1 MREHGEH
8 AVAEATRT
16 LAMLDAQADSV
27 RGELA
32 WLRGHLAE
40 VHRDTSGMRVAE
52 LLEANEQLVMAALRA
67 NAIAETAVSNLAE
80 LTRADAGM
88 YRSKKRDRGGVVFH
102 GDDPSTAHVS
112 PLSGTSHEEPVD
124 MEDPALRDL
133 REANEKLVIA
143 TLSAHEMQD
152 QTDDAHRRQITFLAM
167 VAHELRNP
175 LTPIRTAA
183 ELLHHARN
191 DEPMLERLQVIIK
204 RQVDH
209 MSRLVEDLLDG
220 SRVTIGKFRLD
231 RGRVDLADTLN
242 VAIEATRPA
251 MDRRLQ
257 HLTAR
262 LPSHPLIMDG
272 DAVRLTQVFSNLLDN
287 ASKYTPEGGA
297 IVLSAVATDQ
307 SVEINVVDNGIGITA
322 GALPH
327 IFDLF
332 VQDAHSLSRDN
343 GGLGIGLA
351 VVRDLVE
358 AHGGTVIGRSDGR
371 GAGSEF
377 VVTLP
382 LANATPED

>member
-8 AVAEATRT
+8 AVTEATRT
-16 LAMLDAQADSV
+16 LAMLNAQADGV
-27 RGELA
+27 RDELA
-32 WLRGHLAE
+32 RLREDLA
-40 VHRDTSGMRVAE
+40 VHRDTSGLRDAD
-52 LLEANEQLVMAALRA
+52 LLEANEQLVIAALRA
-67 NAIAETAVSNLAE
+67 NAIAEAAVSNLAE
-80 LTRADAGM
+80 LTRSSH
-88 YRSKKRDRGGVVFH
+88 R
-102 GDDPSTAHVS
+102 DPSAGHAS
-112 PLSGTSHEEPVD
+112 PPSGTSHETPVA
-124 MEDPALRDL
+124 DPALRDL
-133 REANEKLVIA
+133 REANEQLVIA
-143 TLSAHEMQD
+143 TLSAHEMQGES
-152 QTDDAHRRQITFLAM
+152 DDAHRRQITFLAM

-175 LTPIRTAA
+175 LTPIRSAA
-183 ELLHHARN
+183 ELLSHARN

-251 MDRRLQ
+251 MDRRSQ

-287 ASKYTPEGGA
+287 ASKYTQEGGA
-297 IVLSAVATDQ
+297 ITLSAVATQ
-307 SVEINVVDNGIGITA
+307 HSVEVTVVDNGIGITA

-332 VQDAHSLSRDN
+332 VQDAHSLSRNN

-382 LANATPED
+382 LAGSTPKS

>member
-1 MREHGEH
+1 MVMRECGEH
-8 AVAEATRT
+8 AMTAVAEATRT
-16 LAMLDAQADSV
+16 LAMLNAQADSL
-27 RGELA
+27 RDELA
-32 WLRGHLAE
+32 WLRGNLAE
-40 VHRDTSGMRVAE
+40 VHRDTGGMRAAE
-52 LLEANEQLVMAALRA
+52 LLEANEQLVMAVLQA

-80 LTRADAGM
+80 LTR
-88 YRSKKRDRGGVVFH
+88 SSHRDTMAQEV
-102 GDDPSTAHVS
+102 
-112 PLSGTSHEEPVD
+112 PLAK
-124 MEDPALRDL
+124 EDLAQLDL
-133 REANEKLVIA
+133 REANEQLVIA
-143 TLSAHEMQD
+143 TLSAHELKGHS
-152 QTDDAHRRQITFLAM
+152 DDAHRRQITFLAM

-183 ELLHHARN
+183 ELLNHARN

-231 RGRVDLADTLN
+231 RGRMDLADTLN
-242 VAIEATRPA
+242 VAIETIRPE

-257 HLTAR
+257 HLTVQ
-262 LPSHPLIMDG
+262 LPPHPLIVDG
-272 DAVRLTQVFSNLLDN
+272 DAVRLSQVFSNLLDN
-287 ASKYTPEGGA
+287 ASKYTQDAGA
-297 IVLSAVATDQ
+297 IVLSAVAYDQ
-307 SVEINVVDNGIGITA
+307 SVEITIVDDGIGITA

-358 AHGGTVIGRSDGR
+358 AHGGTVVGRSDGR

-382 LANATPED
+382 LVKATPN